1 MPKLDGPSD
10 ILLDTSTI
18 AGMHH
23 RTSNA
28 VLLPPVMRFNAA
40 LAADRLKDPATAMSA
55 EPAVDA
61 AIQRVLELNL
71 LCRIGTLRDY
81 RVTEDMIVPMAAKAT
96 EDGAVS
102 ATPGR

>member
-28 VLLPPVMRFNAA
+28 VLLPPVMRFN
-40 LAADRLKDPATAMSA
+40 A